1 MYPDLS
7 TTCGANAGSAE
18 KGFVKGGMAAT
29 KGGSAGMTVAAMPMA
44 MPVATAVPMVQ
55 GVDSKLNYEA
65 EVARAREEK
74 EEEEAMERAKEDNKE
89 LYQTGADGHYQVS
102 EYKSEYETSEY
113 QTSDYQCSDYKS
125 VYEK

>member
-7 TTCGANAGSAE
+7 ATGGASAGSSE

-65 EVARAREEK
+65 EVARAAWREIVRSSCLIWTMK
-74 EEEEAMERAKEDNKE
+74 PQKNLRLRRGGLRRRLPGLRRAFFDII
-89 LYQTGADGHYQVS
+89 G
-102 EYKSEYETSEY
+102 
-113 QTSDYQCSDYKS
+113 
-125 VYEK
+125 